1 MQEIK
6 NNLYNAF
13 DNVLSK
19 DLEKTLLVLENG
31 LKVSRESM
39 IMQSARIANTLK
51 SLNAKPGDRISI
63 QTEKVADSIALYLA
77 CLRGGFV
84 YHPLNPAYT
93 SSEVAYFFEDADPA
107 IIICDPKNEKIYKT
121 LFGLPKKIPILTLSH
136 QDKGS
141 LISRSK
147 SQSAEYRTHACA
159 TDTLAALVY
168 SSGTTGK
175 PKGIMLSH
183 NNLVSNTETLIKT
196 WKLSETDCLI
206 HALPIFHVHGLFVA
220 INSSLLTG
228 GSMIFLP
235 HFDPKTVIDCIPHAT
250 LMMGVPTYYT
260 RLLNTGQLSR
270 SKCKNMRLFIS
281 GSAPLS
287 INTFNDFRQATNHE
301 IVERY
306 GMTETL
312 MNTSNPVDGRRKSGS
327 VGLPLQGIS
336 IRISNPI
343 NEVGELEIK
352 GPNLCMGYWRKEED
366 SKQSLTVDGFFKTGD
381 QAREDADGYITIVGR
396 KTDLII
402 TGGLNVYPV
411 EVEKVINDI
420 KGVVECTIVG
430 IPDDDFGEAVTA
442 IVVRKDDSQLNEN
455 EIIELAKQKLASY
468 KVPKAVFFVSTLPRN
483 TMGKIQKNII
493 KQQFIK

>member
-31 LKVSRESM
+31 LKVSRESV

-63 QTEKVADSIALYLA
+63 QTEKATNSIALYLA

-84 YHPLNPAYT
+84 YHPLNPTYT
-93 SSEVAYFFEDADPA
+93 SSEVSYFFEDADPA
-107 IIICDPKNEKIYKT
+107 IIICDPKNEKIYKN

-141 LISRSK
+141 LISRSR
-147 SQSAEYRTHACA
+147 SQSIEYRTHPCA
-159 TDTLAALVY
+159 KDTLAALVY

-196 WKLSETDCLI
+196 WKLSAADCLI

-235 HFDPKTVIDCIPHAT
+235 HFHPKTVIDCIPRAT

-260 RLLNTGQLSR
+260 RLLNAGQLSR
-270 SKCKNMRLFIS
+270 SNCKNMRLFIS

-287 INTFNDFRQATNHE
+287 IKTFNDFRQATNHE

-343 NEVGELEIK
+343 NGIGELEIK
-352 GPNLCMGYWRKEED
+352 GPNLCMGYWRKEAD
-366 SKQSLTVDGFFKTGD
+366 TKQSMTVDGYFKTGD

-402 TGGLNVYPV
+402 TGGLNVYPI

-420 KGVVECTIVG
+420 KGVLECSIVG

-455 EIIELAKQKLASY
+455 KIIELAKQKLASY
-468 KVPKAVFFVSTLPRN
+468 KIPKAVFFISTLPRN

>member
-6 NNLYNAF
+6 NNLFNAF

-93 SSEVAYFFEDADPA
+93 SSEVSYFFEDADPA

-235 HFDPKTVIDCIPHAT
+235 HFDSKTVIDCIPHAT

-366 SKQSLTVDGFFKTGD
+366 SKQ
-381 QAREDADGYITIVGR
+381 
-396 KTDLII
+396 
-402 TGGLNVYPV
+402 
-411 EVEKVINDI
+411 
-420 KGVVECTIVG
+420 
-430 IPDDDFGEAVTA
+430 
-442 IVVRKDDSQLNEN
+442 
-455 EIIELAKQKLASY
+455 
-468 KVPKAVFFVSTLPRN
+468 
-483 TMGKIQKNII
+483 
-493 KQQFIK
+493 

>member
-51 SLNAKPGDRISI
+51 SLNVKPGDRISI

-93 SSEVAYFFEDADPA
+93 SSEVSYFFEDADPA

-196 WKLSETDCLI
+196 WKLSEKDCLI

-260 RLLNTGQLSR
+260 RLLNTGQLSH

-468 KVPKAVFFVSTLPRN
+468 KVPKAVFFVSKLPRN
-483 TMGKIQKNII
+483 TMGKIQKDII

>member
-19 DLEKTLLVLENG
+19 DLNKTLLVLQNG
-31 LKVSRESM
+31 LKVSRESV
-39 IMQSARIANTLK
+39 IMQSARIANALK

-63 QTEKVADSIALYLA
+63 QTEKITDSIALYLA

-93 SSEVAYFFEDADPA
+93 SSEVSYFFDDADPA
-107 IIICDPKNEKIYKT
+107 IIICDPKNEEIYKT
-121 LFGLPKKIPILTLSH
+121 LFGVPKKIPILTLSN
-136 QDKGS
+136 QNKGS

-147 SQSAEYRTHACA
+147 SQSTEYRTHACA

-196 WKLSETDCLI
+196 WKLSEADCLI
-206 HALPIFHVHGLFVA
+206 HTLPIFHVHGLFVA
-220 INSSLLTG
+220 INSCLLTG

-235 HFDPKTVIDCIPHAT
+235 HFDPKTVIDCIPRAT

-260 RLLNTGQLSR
+260 RLLKTGQLNR

-287 INTFNDFRQATNHE
+287 INTFNDFKQATNHE

-327 VGLPLQGIS
+327 VGLPLEGMS

-352 GPNLCMGYWRKEED
+352 GPNLCTGYWHKEED
-366 SKQSLTVDGFFKTGD
+366 TKQSLTVDGFFKTGD
-381 QAREDADGYITIVGR
+381 QAREDTDGYITIVGR
-396 KTDLII
+396 KTDLVI
-402 TGGLNVYPV
+402 TGGLNVYPI

-420 KGVVECTIVG
+420 KDILECTIIGV
-430 IPDDDFGEAVTA
+430 PDDDFGEAVTA
-442 IVVRKDDSQLNEN
+442 IVVRKDGSQLNEN
-455 EIIELAKQKLASY
+455 KIIELTKKKLASY
-468 KVPKAVFFVSTLPRN
+468 KVPKAVFFVSQLPRN